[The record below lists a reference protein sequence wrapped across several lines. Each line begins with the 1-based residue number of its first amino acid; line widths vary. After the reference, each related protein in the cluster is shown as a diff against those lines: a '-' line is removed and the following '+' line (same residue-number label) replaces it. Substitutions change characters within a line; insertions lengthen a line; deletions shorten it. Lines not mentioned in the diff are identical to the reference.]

1 MCSGKKKK
9 KSHAAISNFLRLG
22 SHTKLGPPALDPSS
36 CRRLVSLAWGKMF
49 SAAAPRSRFSNS
61 AYFFH
66 LNSDDWVL
74 PDFMLFSQLLTWA
87 AHPLLGKLHP
97 PCSVRCSESQCCCRH
112 SLHLQTIQLHMI
124 VRHRCFPV
132 TAYLHLKPK
141 PSLMTLPT
149 SWLCVKLC
157 VSLHF
162 ASSINSAARGRWLL
176 FNHFTCEIVLHVTT
190 WQCFCCREEQGL
202 HSMGTSGQEYSRQAT
217 TQSVGKPCNH

>member
-1 MCSGKKKK
+1 MTEYCQISCSLVNY
-9 KSHAAISNFLRLG
+9 S
-22 SHTKLGPPALDPSS
+22 LGPLILCWESCTHLALCVALKVNVAVD
-36 CRRLVSLAWGKMF
+36 
-49 SAAAPRSRFSNS
+49 
-61 AYFFH
+61 
-66 LNSDDWVL
+66 
-74 PDFMLFSQLLTWA
+74 
-87 AHPLLGKLHP
+87 
-97 PCSVRCSESQCCCRH
+97 

-162 ASSINSAARGRWLL
+162 DSSINSAARGRWLL

-202 HSMGTSGQEYSRQAT
+202 HSMGASGQEYARQAT